1 MGGLITFESLSCDPD
16 EFASAPLH
24 GLMAQDCVKQPRAAF
39 QIPDCIKKNVFSA
52 IVETCDHSVGSGLRN
67 SASGIA
73 GCNRDRKNIPLRGRI
88 EIVDFDKP
96 KLSAIGILRDRR
108 LLNDSQIAKSPRL

>member
-52 IVETCDHSVGSGLRN
+52 IFETGNHSVGSGLRN
-67 SASGIA
+67 GASGIA
-73 GCNRDRKNIPLRGRI
+73 GCNLDRKNISLRGRI
-88 EIVDFDKP
+88 ERVDRDEP
-96 KLSAIGILRDRR
+96 KLSATGMVGDRSR
-108 LLNDSQIAKSPRL
+108 RNESQI